1 MKVLMAEVNI
11 SEGKDLDLVEQ
22 VKAALL
28 DGEEVDVM
36 DINSNANHNRTVF
49 TYKGSPEAVLAGTKR
64 LATKAIE
71 LIDMTKHI
79 GSHPRIGAV
88 DVVPFI
94 PVKDVSIDEAL
105 VVARA
110 FGKYLG
116 DELGVPVYYYEDAA
130 TCEERKNLV
139 RIRKGE
145 YEALCER
152 MKDPAWVP
160 DEGPKD
166 FNAKSGA
173 TVTGVRFPLVAFNVN
188 LKTADIAIA
197 KQIVKA
203 VRGAAGG
210 YQNVRAI
217 ALPLEERGI
226 VQVSMNLTDYTK
238 TSVYRAFE
246 AIKMEAKRYGV
257 SVLESELVGLV
268 PMQALIDC
276 AEYYL
281 QLASFG
287 PMTFDADKQVMEN
300 RLLEE
305 E

>member
-28 DGEEVDVM
+28 DGEAVDVM
-36 DINSNANHNRTVF
+36 DINSNSNHNRTVF
-49 TYKGSPEAVLAGTKR
+49 TYKGSPEAVLEGTKR
-64 LATKAIE
+64 LAAKAIE
-71 LIDMTKHI
+71 LINMTKHT

-105 VVARA
+105 VIAKA

-226 VQVSMNLTDYTK
+226 VQVSMNLTNYEK
-238 TSVYRAFE
+238 TPIHRVFE
-246 AIKMEAKRYGV
+246 TIKSEASQYGILV
-257 SVLESELVGLV
+257 EDCELVGPV
-268 PMQALIDC
+268 PVYA
-276 AEYYL
+276 
-281 QLASFG
+281 
-287 PMTFDADKQVMEN
+287 
-300 RLLEE
+300 LEE
-305 E
+305 VLKFYLRTHTFSMEQLYF

>member
-28 DGEEVDVM
+28 DGEAVDVM
-36 DINSNANHNRTVF
+36 DINSNTNHNRTVF
-49 TYKGSPEAVLAGTKR
+49 TYKGSPEAVLDGTKR
-64 LATKAIE
+64 LAAKAIE
-71 LIDMTKHI
+71 LIDMTKHT

-105 VVARA
+105 VIARA

-226 VQVSMNLTDYTK
+226 VQVSMNLTNYEK
-238 TSVYRAFE
+238 TPIHRVFE
-246 AIKMEAKRYGV
+246 TIKSEASQYGILV
-257 SVLESELVGLV
+257 EDCELVGPV
-268 PMQALIDC
+268 PVYA
-276 AEYYL
+276 
-281 QLASFG
+281 
-287 PMTFDADKQVMEN
+287 
-300 RLLEE
+300 LEE
-305 E
+305 VLKFYLRTHTFSMEQLYF